1 MLETL
6 VLVSVESVLVLE
18 SLGVGVSSLSDCRLR
33 RLMQTRQEALV
44 LATVVLGRLVK
55 RLSS

>member
-1 MLETL
+1 VLETL

-18 SLGVGVSSLSDCRLR
+18 SLGVGVSRLSDCRLR

-44 LATVVLGRLVK
+44 LVTVVLGRLVK